1 MKTSSS
7 KPIPSSDEFRQDI
20 DWELRP
26 GGMIVQKRHIG
37 SGSDRFITI
46 KISHGSCHH
55 LLTVDAHSTFG
66 HLKRL
71 LRQKTG
77 LEPREQRLLFRGK
90 EKENDE
96 CLHMAGVNDMSKVVL
111 MEDPAS
117 KERKL
122 EINKRITTAVGDA
135 LAEITAEVDKLFQK
149 VAAVE
154 GAVNGGRTVEEKE
167 VNGLIDMLMMQLLKL
182 DAIEIDGDAKLV
194 RTQVVRVQNYVDR
207 LDNVKNIRKSNGL
220 RIECGFGTLIPP
232 ITSTK
237 ITHDWELFD

>member
-7 KPIPSSDEFRQDI
+7 KSIPSSDEFRQDI

-77 LEPREQRLLFRGK
+77 LEPTEQRLLFRGK

-122 EINKRITTAVGDA
+122 EINKRTTTAVGHA

-154 GAVNGGRTVEEKE
+154 GAVIGGRTVEEKE

-182 DAIEIDGDAKLV
+182 DAIEIDGDAKLL

-207 LDNVKNIRKSNGL
+207 LDNVKNRRNSNGL

-232 ITSTK
+232 ITCTK